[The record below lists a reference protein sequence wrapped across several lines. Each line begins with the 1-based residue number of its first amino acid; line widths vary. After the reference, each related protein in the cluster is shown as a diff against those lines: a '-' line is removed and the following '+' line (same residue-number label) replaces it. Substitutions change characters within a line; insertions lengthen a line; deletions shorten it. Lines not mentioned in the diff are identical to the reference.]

1 MASPSHREHDVKVL
15 QDAAQSV
22 RSLRKDVDAQWVA
35 GLRPEDELAELQHA
49 AFRRREAAQAER
61 QQQQRAR
68 RRAVSASKPLW
79 LRWPLLFG
87 VLWVIAL
94 WVRALDMWP
103 GDVSLGTVLQ
113 AEYPPY
119 EFHLWNVIRN
129 AMTTSSP
136 LVALVVPSVGVTTL
150 ASLFAATAAFQFGA
164 ATQDFLC
171 FCGFGFSTLSLF
183 SGLSTGAVL
192 LTGCPTVEAECFTP
206 LVATWVSS
214 LMRWVMPWLALW
226 PIAALWDGLNVRR
239 GASLLFAYRWRLLAS
254 LPLIGYTAVVASTK
268 WVCYRTDMTVCGAP
282 SPVTYSTLLAG
293 LPSDPETF
301 RHYGLLQLGFETTEL
316 VGAVVATLIL
326 VRLSL
331 QKAIGLVP
339 IQQGEDDADA
349 LPALMPP
356 PSAAPPTGKN
366 KTE

>member
-1 MASPSHREHDVKVL
+1 MASPSHREHDVRVL

-35 GLRPEDELAELQHA
+35 GLRPEDELAELRHA
-49 AFRRREAAQAER
+49 ALRRREAAEAEK
-61 QQQQRAR
+61 QEQQRAR
-68 RRAVSASKPLW
+68 RRAISASRPMW
-79 LRWPLLFG
+79 LRWPIIFG
-87 VLWVIAL
+87 VLWVLAL

-103 GDVSLGTVLQ
+103 GASLGNVLQ
-113 AEYPPY
+113 GEYPPY
-119 EFHLWNVIRN
+119 EFHLWKVIRN

-136 LVALVVPSVGVTTL
+136 LVALVIPSVGVTTL
-150 ASLFAATAAFQFGA
+150 ASLFAATTAFQFGA

-183 SGLSTGAVL
+183 SGLSTGAVFL
-192 LTGCPTVEAECFTP
+192 AGCETVEAECFTP

-239 GASLLFAYRWRLLAS
+239 GAVSLLMRYRWRTLAS
-254 LPLIGYTAVVASTK
+254 LPLVGYTAVVAATK
-268 WVCYRTDMTVCGAP
+268 WVCYRTDMTVCGEP
-282 SPVTYSTLLAG
+282 SAVSLSALLAT
-293 LPSDPETF
+293 LPGDPDAF
-301 RHYGLLQLGFETTEL
+301 RHYGLLQLGLEITEF
-316 VGAVVATLIL
+316 VGAIVAALIL
-326 VRLSL
+326 SRLVL

-339 IQQGEDDADA
+339 IQQADDADA
-349 LPALMPP
+349 HPALMPP
-356 PSAAPPTGKN
+356 PAPPAAGGKS